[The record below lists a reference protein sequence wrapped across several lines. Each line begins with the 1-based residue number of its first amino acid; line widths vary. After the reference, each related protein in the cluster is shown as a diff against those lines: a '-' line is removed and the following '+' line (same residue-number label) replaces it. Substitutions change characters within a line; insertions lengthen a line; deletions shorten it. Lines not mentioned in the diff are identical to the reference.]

1 MVILLINSQ
10 NINGKIILVPRECN
24 STSLSERSVYGA
36 IARQGYFLWACHA
49 AAGERVVLFEKKCII
64 GMLLML
70 SGRMCT
76 DGENLQVIV
85 GVLCAA
91 DTLMISLL

>member
-1 MVILLINSQ
+1 MQQYFFVRAQCI
-10 NINGKIILVPRECN
+10 
-24 STSLSERSVYGA
+24 RSDSASRVQRHAAGA
-36 IARQGYFLWACHA
+36 IARQGCQHPK
-49 AAGERVVLFEKKCII
+49 GTSCGRVTLPPVRGLYCLKKKCII